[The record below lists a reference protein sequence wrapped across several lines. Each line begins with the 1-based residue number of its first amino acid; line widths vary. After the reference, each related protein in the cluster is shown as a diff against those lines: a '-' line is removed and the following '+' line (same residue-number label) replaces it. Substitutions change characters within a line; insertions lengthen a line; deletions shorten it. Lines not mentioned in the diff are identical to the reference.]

1 MCVRRPDSQKG
12 TTMKT
17 IARVSLITALA
28 LTPAVKAQQPSYE
41 FRSVVQPGAII
52 GGRTF
57 IAGTTIG
64 SVALSDAGEAA
75 FIASETGPAPKTVF
89 TTRRIVARQGDEIG
103 GKIIVLLADD
113 AVLQINEAGQ
123 VAFEAWYADTRE
135 KAASREGLGR
145 GIFVDN
151 RLVFTAPFDAELP
164 AFTLAEDGRIVLHNP
179 TPAPAAAKA
188 KSDII
193 GRIRIKPPKDSPVS
207 IKPVPIEV
215 TRPGQ
220 RKPAVI
226 ARPLPFPVNHRGQIL
241 IPVNFR
247 DGGFLLLLGT
257 PRERRANAE
266 ALENDPEFQRLT
278 PAGKEFVR
286 QMAADIDRAIEG
298 TRQQLGQ
305 PGKQ

>member
-17 IARVSLITALA
+17 IVFLIAALA
-28 LTPAVKAQQPSYE
+28 LTPAVKAQQPSTAYE
-41 FRSVVQPGAII
+41 FQSVVQPGAFI

-75 FIASETGPAPKTVF
+75 FIAGETGPAPKTIF

-164 AFTLAEDGRIVLHNP
+164 AFTRN
-179 TPAPAAAKA
+179 
-188 KSDII
+188 S
-193 GRIRIKPPKDSPVS
+193 
-207 IKPVPIEV
+207 
-215 TRPGQ
+215 
-220 RKPAVI
+220 
-226 ARPLPFPVNHRGQIL
+226 
-241 IPVNFR
+241 
-247 DGGFLLLLGT
+247 
-257 PRERRANAE
+257 
-266 ALENDPEFQRLT
+266 
-278 PAGKEFVR
+278 
-286 QMAADIDRAIEG
+286 
-298 TRQQLGQ
+298 
-305 PGKQ
+305 